1 MKKLVRILLLINLI
15 VIVSAIGV
23 YFYRYNNTK
32 KHKLNDL
39 NTINN
44 IKKHYNEFVKTNKE
58 SILYD
63 KDNKEIGKINK
74 DINIK
79 LDEINI
85 TKDTLVFKITGLDY
99 YIKYDDVDPIKEFV
113 IDDSYRR
120 YIPFNS
126 NVVTTDKT
134 TFYNDNGYVYE
145 INTSIDLPIII
156 KDKDKYYVEYN
167 NELFYVKKSEV
178 SIKEHKNSSEA
189 TRSDIRVLTYH
200 AIYKD
205 GEKCKNKDIC
215 EKYDLFESQIKYLA
229 NNKYMAL
236 TMNELEMFLDKK
248 INIPKKSIV
257 ITLDDG
263 NLAKNA
269 IEVFDK
275 YKINATYFIITGKY
289 ESALS
294 VETKY
299 VDYQSHTDSL
309 HNNYKCPGGQQGG
322 QLLCEK
328 EDVVKKD
335 LQLSREKIQ
344 AHQKGDV
351 FALSYP
357 FFDWNERAIKLLK
370 ESGFRL
376 AFIGEWD
383 NGGMNNYNTNR
394 MLLHRKTIFASDS
407 LETFKSYLN

>member
-1 MKKLVRILLLINLI
+1 MRKIIKIILFIILLCLIGI
-15 VIVSAIGV
+15 SIY
-23 YFYRYNNTK
+23 YFISSKNKETTDMNTV
-32 KHKLNDL
+32 
-39 NTINN
+39 TY
-44 IKKHYNEFVKTNKE
+44 IKKHYNEYVKTNKE

-63 KDNKEIGKINK
+63 KNNKEIGKINK

-79 LDEINI
+79 LDKTNIN
-85 TKDTLVFKITGLDY
+85 KDTTVFKITGLDY
-99 YIKYDDVDPIKEFV
+99 YIKYQDVEPVEEFK
-113 IDDSYRR
+113 IDDSYNR

-134 TFYNDNGYVYE
+134 TFYNENGYVYE

-156 KDKDKYYVEYN
+156 KDKDKYYVSYN
-167 NELFYVKKSEV
+167 NELLYVKKNEV
-178 SIKEHKNSSEA
+178 KVKDHKNSNEV
-189 TRSDIRVLTYH
+189 TRNDIRVLTYH
-200 AIYKD
+200 AVYKD

-215 EKYDLFESQIKYLA
+215 EKYDMFESQIKYLA
-229 NNKYMAL
+229 DNNYLAL
-236 TMNELEMFLDKK
+236 TMRELELFLDKK

-269 IEVFDK
+269 VEVLDK
-275 YKINATYFIITGKY
+275 YKINATFFIITGRY
-289 ESALS
+289 EDALS
-294 VETKY
+294 VPTEY
-299 VDYQSHTDSL
+299 VDYQSHTDNL
-309 HNNYKCPGGQQGG
+309 HNNYKCPGGEQGG

-328 EDVVKKD
+328 EENIKKD
-335 LQLSREKIQ
+335 LELSRKKIQ
-344 AHQKGDV
+344 EHQEGEV

-357 FFDWNERAIKLLK
+357 FFDWNQRAVKILK

>member
-1 MKKLVRILLLINLI
+1 MKKIIKTILLIILVCFIGISIYYFVSSKNKETSDINT
-15 VIVSAIGV
+15 VI
-23 YFYRYNNTK
+23 Y
-32 KHKLNDL
+32 
-39 NTINN
+39 

-74 DINIK
+74 DVNLK
-79 LDEINI
+79 LEKTNI
-85 TKDTLVFKITGLDY
+85 TKDTTVFKITGLDY
-99 YIKYDDVDPIKEFV
+99 YIKYNDVDPIEEFA
-113 IDDSYRR
+113 IDNSYSR

-134 TFYNDNGYVYE
+134 VLYNENGYVYE

-156 KDKDKYYVEYN
+156 KDKDKYYVVYN
-167 NELFYVKKSEV
+167 NELLYVKKSEV
-178 SIKEHKNSSEA
+178 KVKDHKNSSEA
-189 TRSDIRVLTYH
+189 IRSNIRVLTYH

-229 NNKYMAL
+229 DNKYMAL
-236 TMNELEMFLDKK
+236 TMKELEMFLDKK

-269 IEVFDK
+269 IEVLDK

-294 VETKY
+294 IETKY
-299 VDYQSHTDSL
+299 VDYQSHTDNL

-328 EDVVKKD
+328 EDNIKAD
-335 LQLSREKIQ
+335 LQLSREKIKT
-344 AHQKGDV
+344 HQEGDV

-357 FFDWNERAIKLLK
+357 FFD
-370 ESGFRL
+370 
-376 AFIGEWD
+376 
-383 NGGMNNYNTNR
+383 
-394 MLLHRKTIFASDS
+394 
-407 LETFKSYLN
+407 

>member
-1 MKKLVRILLLINLI
+1 MRKIIKIILFIILLCLIGI
-15 VIVSAIGV
+15 SIY
-23 YFYRYNNTK
+23 YFISSKNKETTDMNTV
-32 KHKLNDL
+32 
-39 NTINN
+39 TY
-44 IKKHYNEFVKTNKE
+44 IKKHYNEYVKTNKE

-63 KDNKEIGKINK
+63 KNNKEIGKINK
-74 DINIK
+74 NINIK
-79 LDEINI
+79 LDKTNIN
-85 TKDTLVFKITGLDY
+85 KDTTVFKITGLDY
-99 YIKYDDVDPIKEFV
+99 YIKYQDVEPVEEFK
-113 IDDSYRR
+113 IDDSYNR

-134 TFYNDNGYVYE
+134 TFYNENGYVYE

-156 KDKDKYYVEYN
+156 KDKDKYYVSYN
-167 NELFYVKKSEV
+167 NELLYVKKNEV
-178 SIKEHKNSSEA
+178 KVKDHKNSNEV
-189 TRSDIRVLTYH
+189 TRNDIRVLTYH
-200 AIYKD
+200 AVYKD

-215 EKYDLFESQIKYLA
+215 EKYDMFESQIKYLA
-229 NNKYMAL
+229 DNNYMAL
-236 TMNELEMFLDKK
+236 TMKELELFLDKK

-269 IEVFDK
+269 VEVLDK
-275 YKINATYFIITGKY
+275 YKINATFFIITGRY
-289 ESALS
+289 EDALS
-294 VETKY
+294 VPTEY
-299 VDYQSHTDSL
+299 VDYQSHTDNL
-309 HNNYKCPGGQQGG
+309 HNNYKCPGGEQGG

-328 EDVVKKD
+328 EDNIKND
-335 LQLSREKIQ
+335 LELSRKKIQ
-344 AHQKGDV
+344 EHQEGEV

-357 FFDWNERAIKLLK
+357 FFDWNQRAVKILK